1 MAKDCMFSSRSLSPV
16 SRVASISI
24 FSFDTATHV
33 CPAASPYA
41 FPVGPAAP
49 VSLSPHVVLSS
60 FRLVFARS
68 AA

>member
-1 MAKDCMFSSRSLSPV
+1 MAKDCMFPSRSLSPV
-16 SRVASISI
+16 LIVDPNSI

-33 CPAASPYA
+33 WPASSPYA

-49 VSLSPHVVLSS
+49 VSLSPHVVLKR
-60 FRLVFARS
+60 FLLVFARS

>member
-1 MAKDCMFSSRSLSPV
+1 MAKNCMFSPRSLSPV
-16 SRVASISI
+16 SIVASNSI

-33 CPAASPYA
+33 CPASSPYA

-60 FRLVFARS
+60 CLLVFARS